1 MDEISRRRI
10 VAIGL
15 SAAAAASAQHPERER
30 ANSRLY
36 TFVGGN
42 AGGWSVASIKAVTGE
57 SLPAA
62 ERLNVVNGPVPVL
75 PAGATWAL
83 RGVTSNTRY
92 TTRAE
97 KEVLTAK
104 QANLGRATATRAA
117 LIPIRKNAAW
127 WDLTQDE
134 RRRVFEESSH
144 HSKTGLKYL
153 PAIARRLHH
162 CRDLS
167 ATELFD
173 FLTWFDYAPE
183 HAQAFE
189 DLVGELRATEEWTFV
204 EREVDI
210 RLER

>member
-1 MDEISRRRI
+1 MERISRRRI
-10 VAIGL
+10 VAFGL
-15 SAAAAASAQHPERER
+15 SAVAAARAQQPGIEK
-30 ANSRLY
+30 ANPRLY
-36 TFVGGN
+36 TFVGGK
-42 AGGWSVASIKAVTGE
+42 AGAWSVASMNAVTGE
-57 SLPAA
+57 PMPRA
-62 ERLNVVNGPVPVL
+62 ERLEVINGPVPVVA
-75 PAGATWAL
+75 AGSTWAL

-92 TTRAE
+92 TTRSEREA
-97 KEVLTAK
+97 LAAK
-104 QANLGRATATRAA
+104 QANVGRATATRAA

-144 HSKTGLKYL
+144 HTKAGLKYL

-167 ATELFD
+167 AAEPFD

-183 HAQAFE
+183 HTRAFE
-189 DLVGELRATEEWTFV
+189 DLVGELRGTEEWSFV